1 MRKSAGFGTVCDYVG
16 RCGDEFRFGCGSEIL
31 RVSQSDP
38 TVDIT
43 QEQNIPSL
51 KRELAMAETVVQDLK
66 EVGAQ
71 DVSIVE
77 HAYVT
82 ALWSATPKLELLPTF
97 SFCCRLDTV
106 WQPHVDRV
114 TPTVHHY
121 EGGKCTIGHDAEGE
135 EVWISHETNTNFK
148 YMVGWDPVTG
158 DGTSLV
164 GGDDKAG
171 IAELMGCAQASQGR
185 PLDQTSLYRA
195 GLCAG

>member
-1 MRKSAGFGTVCDYVG
+1 M
-16 RCGDEFRFGCGSEIL
+16 
-31 RVSQSDP
+31 
-38 TVDIT
+38 
-43 QEQNIPSL
+43 
-51 KRELAMAETVVQDLK
+51 
-66 EVGAQ
+66 
-71 DVSIVE
+71 
-77 HAYVT
+77 
-82 ALWSATPKLELLPTF
+82 
-97 SFCCRLDTV
+97 
-106 WQPHVDRV
+106 
-114 TPTVHHY
+114 VHHY

-171 IAELMGCAQASQGR
+171 IAE

>member
-1 MRKSAGFGTVCDYVG
+1 M
-16 RCGDEFRFGCGSEIL
+16 
-31 RVSQSDP
+31 
-38 TVDIT
+38 
-43 QEQNIPSL
+43 
-51 KRELAMAETVVQDLK
+51 
-66 EVGAQ
+66 
-71 DVSIVE
+71 
-77 HAYVT
+77 
-82 ALWSATPKLELLPTF
+82 
-97 SFCCRLDTV
+97 

-121 EGGKCTIGHDAEGE
+121 EGGKCTIGHDAEGGE

-185 PLDQTSLYRA
+185 SLDQAFLHRA